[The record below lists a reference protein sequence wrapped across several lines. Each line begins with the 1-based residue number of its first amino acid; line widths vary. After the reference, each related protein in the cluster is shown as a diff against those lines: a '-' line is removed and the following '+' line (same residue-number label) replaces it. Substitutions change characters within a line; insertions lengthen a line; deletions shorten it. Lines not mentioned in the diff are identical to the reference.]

1 MGEQKRMAAE
11 SDCLRA
17 LSAQDYTGLLIGPDD
32 APLRLAEHEVH
43 ALYCNKAMSP
53 TTALSPIPARP
64 ASQWPIGM
72 RLRFKPD
79 ATLDPKHE
87 ALRKRPALVL
97 SGMKL
102 IGPAPG
108 GYSWRQQVLALSTG
122 RIGWA
127 RPDQLDLPLDGS
139 DPESF

>member
-1 MGEQKRMAAE
+1 MECT
-11 SDCLRA
+11 SSL
-17 LSAQDYTGLLIGPDD
+17 
-32 APLRLAEHEVH
+32 H
-43 ALYCNKAMSP
+43 ACATTMSP
-53 TTALSPIPARP
+53 SALSPIPARP

-72 RLRFKPD
+72 RLRFRPD
-79 ATLDPKHE
+79 AVLDPKHE
-87 ALRKRPALVL
+87 GLRNRPALVL

-102 IGPAPG
+102 IGPAAS
-108 GYSWRQQVLALSTG
+108 GYSWRQQVLSLSTG